1 MAENEVNTEL
11 SLEDRVTQLEKRLDD
26 ALACLSDTYRYG
38 KLRDLLAEG
47 KWKEADLETTK
58 VLVEVSGKAHQDD
71 IAPADLQTYPCTA
84 LRTIDGLWMKYSNG
98 RFGFGLQLKTYL
110 DVGGSIDALRAEDL
124 EPLKKTAE
132 KTGWRKNGMKV
143 EYDDFDFSLEA
154 AQGAFPSDWWNS
166 PYGAKMASFFMT
178 SLIRCEL

>member
-1 MAENEVNTEL
+1 MTEGEAKAELT
-11 SLEDRVTQLEKRLDD
+11 LEERVTQLEKRLDD
-26 ALACLSDTYRYG
+26 ALVCLSDTYRYG
-38 KLRDLLAEG
+38 KLRDLLAAG
-47 KWKEADLETTK
+47 KWKEADKETTK

-71 IAPADLQTYPCTA
+71 IAPIDMQTYPCTA
-84 LRTIDGLWMKYSNG
+84 LRTIDGMWMKYSGG

-110 DVGGSIDALRAEDL
+110 EVGGSIDALRAEDL

-132 KTGWRKNGMKV
+132 KMGWRKDGAQV
-143 EYDDFDFSLEA
+143 EYDEFDFSLEA
-154 AQGAFPSDWWNS
+154 SPGALPREWWSS

>member
-1 MAENEVNTEL
+1 MAENDANTEL

-38 KLRDLLAEG
+38 KLGDLLAAG

-58 VLVEVSGKAHQDD
+58 VLVEVSGKASQDD
-71 IAPADLQTYPCTA
+71 IAPADMQTYPCSA
-84 LRTIDGLWMKYSNG
+84 LRTIDGMWMKYSNG

-110 DVGGSIDALRAEDL
+110 EVGGSLDALRAEDL

-143 EYDDFDFSLEA
+143 EYEDFDFSLEA
-154 AQGAFPSDWWNS
+154 APGAFPSDWWNS

>member
-1 MAENEVNTEL
+1 MAENEANTER

-38 KLRDLLAEG
+38 RLRDLLAAG
-47 KWKEADLETTK
+47 QWKEADKETTK
-58 VLVEVSGKAHQDD
+58 VLVDVSGKANQDD
-71 IAPADLQTYPCTA
+71 IAPADMQTYPCSA

-110 DVGGSIDALRAEDL
+110 EVGGSINALRAEDL
-124 EPLKKTAE
+124 DPLKKTAE
-132 KTGWRKNGMKV
+132 KVGWRKNGARV

-154 AQGAFPSDWWNS
+154 PPGALPHEWWSS
-166 PYGAKMASFFMT
+166 PYGAKMANFFMT